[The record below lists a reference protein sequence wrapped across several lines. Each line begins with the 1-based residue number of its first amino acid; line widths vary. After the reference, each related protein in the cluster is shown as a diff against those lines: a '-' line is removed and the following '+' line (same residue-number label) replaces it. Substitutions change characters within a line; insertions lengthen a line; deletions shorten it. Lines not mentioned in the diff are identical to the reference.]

1 MKLLYIFMLVTL
13 ITNKSM
19 MSNEARIGHFAKVIW
34 HGTFVFLVYENG
46 EMKKYLT
53 YQYSIDKKNKK
64 TIVVNRVAS
73 ILITEKNEAE
83 YERKEKDLKT
93 TKEYNSEIKKQ
104 IEDNKNLQKIYN
116 EISPRFL
123 NISNDEKIKLLDSLS
138 QITLL
143 K

>member
-1 MKLLYIFMLVTL
+1 MLVT
-13 ITNKSM
+13 ITANNSIMTYETK
-19 MSNEARIGHFAKVIW
+19 IGHYSKIIW

>member
-1 MKLLYIFMLVTL
+1 
-13 ITNKSM
+13 
-19 MSNEARIGHFAKVIW
+19 
-34 HGTFVFLVYENG
+34 
-46 EMKKYLT
+46 MKKYLT
-53 YQYSIDKKNKK
+53 YQYYIDKKNKK